1 MIWDSIEHPRSGH
14 ALHSTNKAMRKETS
28 AFISTMRIK
37 HLKTDFQWYTRFPKE
52 AVLKNLIIA
61 FRRQADLRFATLAIK
76 PRGRELLNGL
86 RKLTLSSDV
95 SFDIFDM
102 ASISELCPQMRQL
115 VLGTLDHRMESDAM
129 GAHGPH
135 DTLSPIRRMDLL
147 EELSLV
153 MDRRHQLIAS
163 FPPKVA
169 VKLWIAKHDRTPREC
184 VLVAVNEGQ
193 AGQGEL
199 LSPSML
205 RSLIIQPTWAQSVR
219 DEDVFKGLERMTA
232 LKRLEWLA
240 DEDHHRTPTQL
251 ERANLTSLLLCTN
264 LTHLRLETDI
274 EGGAVVS
281 LLELP
286 QLETVFLMSMRIGVG
301 DRPIVRRR
309 PLNALHLLD
318 QEDYTS
324 LMHIGGRRGALHIYC
339 DSFGDMCVF
348 RCLSAAD
355 VIGFNDLVDVL
366 GNDITTAE
374 FSLDLEVSISR
385 GIDTNALNLRP
396 LLSKVTR
403 VILVSA

>member
-169 VKLWIAKHDRTPREC
+169 VKLWIKDDRTPREC
-184 VLVAVNEGQ
+184 VLVAVNDGQ

-205 RSLIIQPTWAQSVR
+205 RSLIFQPRWAQSCG
-219 DEDVFKGLERMTA
+219 DEDVFRGLERMTA
-232 LKRLEWLA
+232 LKRLEWLNVG
-240 DEDHHRTPTQL
+240 DHDTVTL
-251 ERANLTSLLLCTN
+251 LGRANLASLLLCTN
-264 LTHLRLETDI
+264 LTHMRLETDI
-274 EGGAVVS
+274 EGDVIVS

-286 QLETVFLMSMRIGVG
+286 QLETVFLMSIKMSMS
-301 DRPIVRRR
+301 DRPIVLRR
-309 PLNALHLLD
+309 PLNALHLLYQND
-318 QEDYTS
+318 FTP
-324 LMHIGGRRGALHIYC
+324 LMRIGGRRGALHIYC
-339 DSFGDMCVF
+339 GYLGETCVF
-348 RCLSAAD
+348 RCTSAAD